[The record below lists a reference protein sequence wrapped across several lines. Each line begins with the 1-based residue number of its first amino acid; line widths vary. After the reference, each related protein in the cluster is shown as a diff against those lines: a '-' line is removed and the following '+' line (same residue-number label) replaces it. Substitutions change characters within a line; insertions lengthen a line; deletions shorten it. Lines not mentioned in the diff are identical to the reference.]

1 MSFKYNT
8 VSGIKIIDLDAAV
21 CTEIEPLVQE
31 DDHKFCLQSKDQLL
45 RKFIVYRVCNFVL
58 RTIELNRSE
67 RCNILFYMRKEP
79 LLEFLQNYNLFICN
93 TFIKLSK
100 ILSLSLHVNT
110 LSIQDFTKIL
120 HNEKGEGREM
130 RARVNFIFNR
140 NLKKPDLQKFNKL
153 LSKYSIHK
161 IEGDMDTG
169 FKVKLGLFVT

>member
-8 VSGIKIIDLDAAV
+8 VLGIKIIDLDAAIS
-21 CTEIEPLVQE
+21 TEIEPLVQE

-45 RKFIVYRVCNFVL
+45 RKFIVYRICNFVIKS
-58 RTIELNRSE
+58 IEHNQLGGSK
-67 RCNILFYMRKEP
+67 ILFYTRKKSS
-79 LLEFLQNYNLFICN
+79 LEFLQNYNTFIYN

-110 LSIQDFTKIL
+110 LSIEDFIKLL

-153 LSKYSIHK
+153 LSRYSIHK